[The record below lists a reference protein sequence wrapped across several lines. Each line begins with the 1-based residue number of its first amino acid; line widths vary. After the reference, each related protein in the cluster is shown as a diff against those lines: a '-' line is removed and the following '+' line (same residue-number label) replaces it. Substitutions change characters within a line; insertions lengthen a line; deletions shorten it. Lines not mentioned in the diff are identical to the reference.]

1 MTARNSSINGLQS
14 RLGAGNYDK
23 FPVIALPDCADACS
37 AGWEAISARLL
48 KAISQRGS
56 RRTILVAECYP
67 GVDEDEVAIQLQR
80 RLTPALALRL
90 SEALLPAGRIDAL
103 TAPFLGGDDPLFGF
117 LSGLTLPEFFDGEKV
132 RHFRGKIDAL
142 KEGLVLVVGVGARLI
157 AEGDIFLYA
166 DLARWEAQNRFRRHQ
181 VGNLG
186 ADNRRLPASLLYKR
200 AYFVDWRV
208 ADRWKRPL
216 ISKWDFVLDTNSP
229 AEPKLADGEAVRRGL
244 KLAVT
249 RPFRV
254 VPFFDPAPWGGQWMK
269 EVCDLD
275 RSISNFGWC
284 FDCVPEEN
292 SLLLGFGGV
301 AFEIPASDL
310 VFYQPRALLGEEV
323 HARFGDEFP
332 IRFDLLDTMGGGN
345 LSFQV
350 HPLTEYIQQNF
361 GMHYTQDESYYLLDA
376 GPGASVYLGLRERI
390 SAAAM
395 VLDLERAHDG
405 GPPFQVDKYVNKW
418 PARKHDHFLI
428 PAGTVHCSGTNSV
441 VLEISATP
449 YIFTFKLWDW
459 GRQGLDGKPRPIN
472 LKHGFANIQWECST
486 PWVKQNLINRIDEL
500 GEGDGWCEEQ
510 TGLHEREYIDTRRHW
525 FTKAVP
531 HHTHGGV
538 NVLNLV
544 EGAEAVV
551 TSPHGA
557 FDPFVIHYAETLIVP
572 ANVGEYV
579 IEPIG
584 TSRGQRCA
592 TIKAFVR
599 HQPRPTVDFTQTA
612 EISSES
618 LSDRLSLA

>member
-1 MTARNSSINGLQS
+1 MSAPNNGLEGLAG
-14 RLGAGNYDK
+14 RTGAGNYDK
-23 FPVIALPDCADACS
+23 FPIIAVPGCADACNV
-37 AGWEAISARLL
+37 GWEAIAIRLL
-48 KAISQRGS
+48 KELAQWDG
-56 RRTILVAECYP
+56 RRTVLVVECYP
-67 GVDEDEVAIQLQR
+67 GVDEAEVADQLQR
-80 RLTPALALRL
+80 RLNPALVLRS
-90 SEALLPAGRIDAL
+90 SEALLPPDRIDAL

-132 RHFRGKIDAL
+132 RHLCGRIDGL
-142 KEGLVLVVGVGARLI
+142 KAGLVLVIGLGARLL
-157 AEGDIFLYA
+157 AEGDILVYA
-166 DLARWEAQNRFRRHQ
+166 DLARWEAQKRFRRHQ
-181 VGNLG
+181 AGNLG

-216 ISKWDFVLDTNSP
+216 ISQWDFVLDTNDP
-229 AEPKLADGEAVRRGL
+229 VEPKLAEGEAVRRGL
-244 KLAVT
+244 RIAVT

-275 RSISNFGWC
+275 RNVSNFGWC

-301 AFEIPASDL
+301 AFEIPALDL
-310 VFYQPRALLGEEV
+310 VFDQPRALLGEEV

-376 GPGASVYLGLRERI
+376 GPGASVYLGLREKI
-390 SAAAM
+390 SPAAM
-395 VLDLERAHDG
+395 VKDLERAHEG
-405 GPPFQVDKYVNKW
+405 GPTFAVEKYANKW

-486 PWVKQNLINRIDEL
+486 SWVRRHLINHIDEL
-500 GEGDGWCEEQ
+500 GEGDGWSEEQ

-525 FTKAVP
+525 FTKAVT
-531 HHTHGGV
+531 HHTQGGV

-544 EGAEAVV
+544 EGAEATV
-551 TSPHGA
+551 TSPEGA
-557 FDPFVIHYAETLIVP
+557 FDPFVVHYAETFIVP

-579 IEPIG
+579 IEPSG
-584 TSRGQRCA
+584 AACGHRCA
-592 TIKAFVR
+592 TVKAFVR
-599 HQPRPTVDFTQTA
+599 RQPRRSADVTQRA
-612 EISSES
+612 EINAES
-618 LSDRLSLA
+618 LSDRMSLA